1 MGLYYKKREA
11 AMINGKTLCLALTG
25 IFFSALVFAQT
36 APVDNSLG
44 LDDEGKAITAVLPL
58 MGEET
63 FMALRF
69 YQETLTAVAALE
81 KYSPRP
87 VGAFVFSGAG
97 VEIPTDMPPRRDLV
111 PGVRYALTGGVYAGA
126 REREYYLQLWLWEMT
141 GSTMIY
147 TDDLVYE
154 DIDEAMTSLPGL
166 VEWLFS
172 HIHERVIEVPPPP
185 PPDPFFVLGLRV
197 GPSQRWYT
205 EPGEETP
212 GAWALDLEGGLSG
225 AFRLN
230 KFLALQGEILFTSD
244 AIVYRGLDPGPT
256 PDFYVMPNEKYTA
269 FSLMFPLLFRV
280 NLRTGPFKV
289 SPLGGFY
296 AAVPLGKTLYQRRPD
311 GGESSYDWSFSVPL
325 GFTFGIEAALN
336 KGPGAVFLGLRY
348 AGDFGDIKIDDGN
361 DTTVRRNMLSL
372 YLGYEFGFF
381 DKNKK

>member
-1 MGLYYKKREA
+1 
-11 AMINGKTLCLALTG
+11 
-25 IFFSALVFAQT
+25 
-36 APVDNSLG
+36 
-44 LDDEGKAITAVLPL
+44 
-58 MGEET
+58 
-63 FMALRF
+63 MALRF
-69 YQETLTAVAALE
+69 YQETLAAVTALE

-87 VGAFVFSGAG
+87 VDVSVFSGAG

-126 REREYYLQLWLWEMT
+126 RAGEYYLQLWLWEMA

-154 DIDEAMTSLPGL
+154 DIDEAMLSLPGL

-172 HIHERVIEVPPPP
+172 HIHERVIEPPKPP
-185 PPDPFFVLGLRV
+185 PPDPFFVLGFRV

-205 EPGEETP
+205 DPDEETP
-212 GAWALDLEGGLSG
+212 GAWALDPEGGVSG

-230 KFLALQGEILFTSD
+230 SFLALQGEILFTSD
-244 AIVYRGLDPGPT
+244 TIVYRGLDPGPT
-256 PDFYVMPNEKYTA
+256 PDVYIMPNEKYTA

-280 NLRTGPFKV
+280 NLRPGPFKV
-289 SPLGGFY
+289 SPLAGFY

-311 GGESSYDWSFSVPL
+311 GGESSYDWSFSMPL
-325 GFTFGIEAALN
+325 GFTVGIEAALN

-348 AGDFGDIKIDDGN
+348 AGDFGDIKIEDSA

-381 DKNKK
+381 DRNK